1 MVLKKIAADFKPHK
15 IGLKKVLGELEAD
28 IMEIC
33 WQCEKATVR
42 DVYEKLRTQ
51 REIAYTTVMT
61 IMSRLSE
68 KKLLTKEAQGNA
80 YIYATALS
88 KLEFT
93 KQVVGEVLD
102 GLLAD
107 FAEPAISHFV
117 DRMSNSEDEK
127 KINQLEDLLKERLAK
142 EGL

>member
-1 MVLKKIAADFKPHK
+1 MVIKKIAADFKPHK

-33 WQCEKATVR
+33 WQGERVTVR
-42 DVYEKLRTQ
+42 DVYEKLRSQ

-61 IMSRLSE
+61 IMSRLAE
-68 KKLLTKEAQGNA
+68 KNLLSKETQGNA
-80 YIYATALS
+80 FIYTAVLS

-93 KQVVGEVLD
+93 KRVVGEVLD

-117 DRMSNSEDEK
+117 DRMGSEDEQ
-127 KINQLEDLLKERLAK
+127 KINQLEILLKDRLAK
-142 EGL
+142 EGH